1 MNGRASNSTERVL
14 RSGRLTHLHPY
25 VDQVAAEYLDDD
37 LEKLPVVSPEQGA
50 NVVSSL
56 LTNGRHAPCIDL
68 DVPAVLVPSSTA
80 DHSHLYI
87 DVELAWE
94 DYLRV
99 LAVLADVGIVEKG
112 FYESA
117 KRRGASRLR
126 LPHIRKPAA
135 DR

>member
-1 MNGRASNSTERVL
+1 MSGPASSNTERVL
-14 RSGRLTHLHPY
+14 AFGRLTHHHPY
-25 VDQVAAEYLDDD
+25 VDDVAAKYLDDD

-68 DVPAVLVPSSTA
+68 DVPALLFPSST
-80 DHSHLYI
+80 DGHSHLYI
-87 DVELAWE
+87 DVELAWQ

-99 LAVLADVGIVEKG
+99 LAVLAAVGIVEKG

-117 KRRGASRLR
+117 KQRGASRLR